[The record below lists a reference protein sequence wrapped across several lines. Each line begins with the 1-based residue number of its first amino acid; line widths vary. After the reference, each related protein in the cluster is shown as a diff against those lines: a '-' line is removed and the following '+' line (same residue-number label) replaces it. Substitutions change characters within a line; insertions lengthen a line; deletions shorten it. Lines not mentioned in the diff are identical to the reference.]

1 VYRTSLLTYQLAKR
15 LVTIPY
21 IGLVNILAGQ
31 EVAPEFLQNRMT
43 SDKIA
48 DEALK
53 ILGNPERQR
62 VMQKAFQ
69 DIRISLG
76 GVGASKRAAELI
88 LAEIAS

>member
-1 VYRTSLLTYQLAKR
+1 
-15 LVTIPY
+15 
-21 IGLVNILAGQ
+21 
-31 EVAPEFLQNRMT
+31 MT